1 MGLGNRAGPAEQSVS
16 EPETDINLEVSF
28 SDQAL
33 SYKEG
38 SKGTSEALTDAD
50 DKLPVSTLLNINT
63 AKQID

>member
-38 SKGTSEALTDAD
+38 SKASNEALTDTD
-50 DKLPVSTLLNINT
+50 DKLPVS
-63 AKQID
+63 KH